1 MILHM
6 INKTSLKFVGIFVV
20 VIIAALAAIYYAN
33 YYFSPEQK
41 ALRYYAEL
49 ERQYREDTYGGKTP
63 EETLQLFIDA
73 LKSGDI
79 ELASK
84 YFVVEEQE
92 DRFSSLKNIAQNNLL
107 SLIEDLEKTK
117 LVEGNESTARFD
129 YTRYFEGGEVEIQG
143 KKFSVDRGPINQSIY
158 FTKMVSGIWKISN

>member
-1 MILHM
+1 M
-6 INKTSLKFVGIFVV
+6 GIFVV

-49 ERQYREDTYGGKTP
+49 ERQYREDTYGGKAP

-84 YFVVEEQE
+84 YFVVEERE
-92 DRFSSLKNIAQNNLL
+92 ARFNKFTDVKNSNL
-107 SLIEDLEKTK
+107 IDEFIGNLEKAELKEVTLEK
-117 LVEGNESTARFD
+117 AVFSYKIKT
-129 YTRYFEGGEVEIQG
+129 EGGRAIVGGKEIPVPAGVYSQTITI
-143 KKFSVDRGPINQSIY
+143 SIN
-158 FTKMVSGIWKISN
+158 TNGVWKIISM

>member
-73 LKSGDI
+73 LKAGDI

-84 YFVVEEQE
+84 YFVVEE
-92 DRFSSLKNIAQNNLL
+92 R
-107 SLIEDLEKTK
+107 EKTK
-117 LVEGNESTARFD
+117 KTLQDEFKVDGNFD
-129 YTRYFEGGEVEIQG
+129 YMITGLQKLKRTTGNHNPDEKAFFIIVGEDGIVADQVLLV
-143 KKFSVDRGPINQSIY
+143 KNTNSV
-158 FTKMVSGIWKISN
+158 WKIVDM

>member
-1 MILHM
+1 M
-6 INKTSLKFVGIFVV
+6 GIFVV

-84 YFVVEEQE
+84 YFVVEERGKIRKLLE
-92 DRFSSLKNIAQNNLL
+92 DEFKVDDNFDHVVAGLQKLKKTTGNYDSDERAFFIIVGEDNIVANQVLL
-107 SLIEDLEKTK
+107 VKNT
-117 LVEGNESTARFD
+117 N
-129 YTRYFEGGEVEIQG
+129 
-143 KKFSVDRGPINQSIY
+143 SV
-158 FTKMVSGIWKISN
+158 WKIMDM

>member
-20 VIIAALAAIYYAN
+20 VIIAASAAIYYAN

-73 LKSGDI
+73 LKAGDI

-84 YFVVEEQE
+84 YFVVEEKE
-92 DRFSSLKNIAQNNLL
+92 RRRNELITVKDKGELDRIVERAMELNLSKIESNRAWFVVTNEHRVIKYEALLDKNING
-107 SLIEDLEKTK
+107 
-117 LVEGNESTARFD
+117 V
-129 YTRYFEGGEVEIQG
+129 
-143 KKFSVDRGPINQSIY
+143 
-158 FTKMVSGIWKISN
+158 WKITSI

>member
-1 MILHM
+1 M
-6 INKTSLKFVGIFVV
+6 INKESLKFVGIFVV

-41 ALRYYAEL
+41 ALRYYADL

-73 LKSGDI
+73 LKAGDI

-84 YFVVEEQE
+84 YFVVEERGKKLEFLQKVKVAGNLE
-92 DRFSSLKNIAQNNLL
+92 SMAQDLERPKEKY
-107 SLIEDLEKTK
+107 SLIEGDD
-117 LVEGNESTARFD
+117 SRYIFD
-129 YTRYFEGGEVEIQG
+129 IFN
-143 KKFSVDRGPINQSIY
+143 DRGELSVQVDIGRGSNG
-158 FTKMVSGIWKISN
+158 VWKIIDL